1 MYLGKTDKKDK
12 ENILEELRYAN
23 NFNYIIL
30 ASSKLIG
37 EGFDLPSLE
46 TMFMATPF
54 SWKGRTKQ
62 YLGRLHRQNEGKELV
77 RVYDYVDHKVGFLA
91 RMFNNRLKTYLS
103 EGYNILES
111 SELSPLNQYLYDNYI
126 KALELDMLN
135 AKEEIIIHSS
145 KILLSLIKKSYQ
157 FIQSLLYDGISV
169 IVVIKSQALKQ
180 NDEIAYLKGFGV
192 KLIYSEAQINNII
205 IDNKILWI
213 PNRGYYERQNN
224 VNAFRIEDV
233 NVIEEII
240 SIIKDNT

>member
-1 MYLGKTDKKDK
+1 M
-12 ENILEELRYAN
+12 
-23 NFNYIIL
+23 
-30 ASSKLIG
+30 
-37 EGFDLPSLE
+37 
-46 TMFMATPF
+46 
-54 SWKGRTKQ
+54 
-62 YLGRLHRQNEGKELV
+62 
-77 RVYDYVDHKVGFLA
+77 
-91 RMFNNRLKTYLS
+91 S

-180 NDEIAYLKGFGV
+180 NDEIAYLKGLGV

>member
-1 MYLGKTDKKDK
+1 
-12 ENILEELRYAN
+12 
-23 NFNYIIL
+23 
-30 ASSKLIG
+30 
-37 EGFDLPSLE
+37 
-46 TMFMATPF
+46 
-54 SWKGRTKQ
+54 
-62 YLGRLHRQNEGKELV
+62 
-77 RVYDYVDHKVGFLA
+77 
-91 RMFNNRLKTYLS
+91 
-103 EGYNILES
+103 
-111 SELSPLNQYLYDNYI
+111 
-126 KALELDMLN
+126 MLN

-180 NDEIAYLKGFGV
+180 NDEIAYLKGLGV